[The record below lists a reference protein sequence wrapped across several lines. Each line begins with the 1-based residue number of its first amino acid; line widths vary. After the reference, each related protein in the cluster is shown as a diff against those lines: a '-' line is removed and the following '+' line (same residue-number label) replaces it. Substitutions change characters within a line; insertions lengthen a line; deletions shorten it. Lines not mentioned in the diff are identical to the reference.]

1 MLAGAERVR
10 AMRSEERHRVMDAGC
25 MTVELSVEDLMRV
38 WPETIRVFLCRRMAC
53 VGCAAA
59 AFHTVEE
66 VARIYD
72 TPPDL
77 LLAELR
83 EIAGARADHGAVA
96 ARRITPRQPG
106 APGRAGRGSRSAA
119 VPP

>member
-1 MLAGAERVR
+1 
-10 AMRSEERHRVMDAGC
+10 MDIDRMA
-25 MTVELSVEDLMRV
+25 VELSVEDLMRV

-72 TPPDL
+72 MRADV

-83 EIAGARADHGAVA
+83 EIAGVRVDRAAA
-96 ARRITPRQPG
+96 ARRVTPRRRG
-106 APGRAGRGSRSAA
+106 APGRWA
-119 VPP
+119 PPPRR